1 MGSGQNFMVP
11 QLSISGRVS
20 QLHNARFF
28 GFGKQLVQ
36 SLVMLALTLGSAS
49 LCHAQ
54 GADFEM
60 QVEPLT
66 AIDRQFMTEQR
77 GRVEALAN
85 RLGRGLTGNV
95 DRDLDTLQ
103 RILDQRMVPTSDTLT
118 LQAMGLVF
126 GDLLGDRLSM
136 QWVVYR
142 DRQGRSRALRYR
154 DLDVFLF
161 PMTMI
166 SRRQEAGSDRRLRP
180 LFDETVAE
188 TRPLLP
194 GGKWFQ

>member
-1 MGSGQNFMVP
+1 MVP

-20 QLHNARFF
+20 QLQNARFF
-28 GFGKQLVQ
+28 GFGKLLAH
-36 SLVMLALTLGSAS
+36 SLLMLTLSLGSAS

-54 GADFEM
+54 GADFDVL
-60 QVEPLT
+60 VEPLT

-85 RLGRGLTGNV
+85 RLGRGLTGNE

-103 RILDQRMVPTSDTLT
+103 RLLDERMVPASDTLT

-142 DRQGRSRALRYR
+142 DRKGRSRALRYR
-154 DLDVFLF
+154 ELDVFLF

>member
-1 MGSGQNFMVP
+1 MVP

-28 GFGKQLVQ
+28 GIGKQLLQ

-103 RILDQRMVPTSDTLT
+103 RILDERMVPTSDTLT

-154 DLDVFLF
+154 ELDVFLF

>member
-1 MGSGQNFMVP
+1 MVS
-11 QLSISGRVS
+11 QLSISARVS
-20 QLHNARFF
+20 QLHKALFF
-28 GFGKQLVQ
+28 GLAKRLG
-36 SLVMLALTLGSAS
+36 SIIVMLAVSFGGAAP
-49 LCHAQ
+49 CHAQ
-54 GADFEM
+54 GADFEVL
-60 QVEPLT
+60 VEPLT

-77 GRVEALAN
+77 GRVEVLAN

-103 RILDQRMVPTSDTLT
+103 RILDERMVPASDTLT

-142 DRQGRSRALRYR
+142 DRKGRSRALRYR

-166 SRRQEAGSDRRLRP
+166 SRRQEAGSDRRLRS